1 MMRLDVSCE
10 DDTPMLGW
18 LSFNRLGTYLM
29 TRRLG
34 ERVGEDA
41 FGNVYYRERD
51 AKDWRRERRWVVY
64 AAGREP
70 EGSLV
75 PPGWAGWL
83 HRRLRYAPTEHPLPT
98 QRWEREHL
106 PNLTGTAE
114 AYVPAGHVS
123 RGGKRA
129 RATGDYEAWQP

>member
-1 MMRLDVSCE
+1 MR
-10 DDTPMLGW
+10 DDGSMLRW
-18 LSFNRLGTYLM
+18 LSFNRLGTYLQ
-29 TRRLG
+29 TRRFG
-34 ERVGEDA
+34 ERVGEDD
-41 FGNVYYRERD
+41 FGNVYYRERG

-64 AAGREP
+64 GPGVEP

-83 HRRLRYAPTEHPLPT
+83 HRRLRHAPTEQPLPAH
-98 QRWEREHL
+98 RWEREHI

-114 AYVPAGHVS
+114 AYVPAGHVR

-129 RATGDYEAWQP
+129 KATGDYEAWQP